1 MKKTDLARLQ
11 QVAAELEQI
20 NDNNINHLVAVF
32 ESTFSAIAT
41 SEPKIALSI
50 IKQLNEQVES
60 IEQVMKERRENA
72 DLYVKKL
79 AAHMPD
85 MIEFE
90 EEDEETNNEDMN

>member
-20 NDNNINHLVAVF
+20 NDNNINHLVSIF

-50 IKQLNEQVES
+50 IKQLNEQVGD
-60 IEQVMKERRENA
+60 IEQTMKERKENA
-72 DLYVKKL
+72 DAYVEKL
-79 AAHMPD
+79 AAHMPP

-90 EEDEETNNEDMN
+90 DETDNEDMN